1 MVLGAVLSLCNI
13 YSGLKIG
20 WGTNMSITA
29 ALLGYAF
36 WQLGQRLGK
45 TSPFGIMENTVSQT
59 AASAGASI
67 SSAGLVAP
75 IPALTMLTG
84 QTLAW
89 QWLSVWVFSVACV
102 GIVVGV
108 GLRRQMLLVDKL
120 PFPFGIAT
128 AETLKEMYA
137 RGAEAMAR
145 VRALLLAGGMAAAVK
160 SAEELLKLP
169 KVPVPGSMKLASG
182 TATLKNLGF
191 AFEPGLLFV
200 GVGALIGPR
209 ACVSLLLGAAVGW
222 GVIAPEV
229 LDRGWAMAGKPGDV
243 WFGPLVK
250 WMLWP
255 GVALMV
261 SSSLTSF
268 LLSARSIVRAFA
280 GARGG
285 GRSVAEAEGYDFRR
299 KRFFSLLAV
308 VALVSVVLQ
317 VALFGIRWYVALF
330 GVGLTFVLAIVA
342 GRVSGET
349 GITPVGAMGKVT
361 QLSFG
366 AVAPG
371 DATTNLMAANVTG
384 GAASQCA
391 DMLHDLKAGHLL
403 GAWPRPQAIAQV
415 LGVLAGALVGSAA
428 YLVLVPDPKG
438 MLLTKDWPA
447 PAVAQWKAVAEVF
460 QKGIETMPAGA
471 LHAIAIA
478 AAVGVVLAI
487 AERLSPPK
495 VRRFVPSPASMG
507 LALVVPAYYSIMMFL
522 GGVIAWLVARRF
534 KNWSDRFLV
543 VIASGLIAGE
553 SLAGVAFAIEKMFKG

>member
-1 MVLGAVLSLCNI
+1 M
-13 YSGLKIG
+13 
-20 WGTNMSITA
+20 
-29 ALLGYAF
+29 
-36 WQLGQRLGK
+36 
-45 TSPFGIMENTVSQT
+45 
-59 AASAGASI
+59 
-67 SSAGLVAP
+67 
-75 IPALTMLTG
+75 
-84 QTLAW
+84 AW

-415 LGVLAGALVGSAA
+415 LGVLAGALDGGGS
-428 YLVLVPDPKG
+428 
-438 MLLTKDWPA
+438 DW
-447 PAVAQWKAVAEVF
+447 
-460 QKGIETMPAGA
+460 
-471 LHAIAIA
+471 
-478 AAVGVVLAI
+478 
-487 AERLSPPK
+487 
-495 VRRFVPSPASMG
+495 
-507 LALVVPAYYSIMMFL
+507 
-522 GGVIAWLVARRF
+522 AWG
-534 KNWSDRFLV
+534 W
-543 VIASGLIAGE
+543 GE
-553 SLAGVAFAIEKMFKG
+553 SVCVCVG

>member
-1 MVLGAVLSLCNI
+1 M
-13 YSGLKIG
+13 
-20 WGTNMSITA
+20 
-29 ALLGYAF
+29 
-36 WQLGQRLGK
+36 
-45 TSPFGIMENTVSQT
+45 P
-59 AASAGASI
+59 ASRAR
-67 SSAGLVAP
+67 GLVAP

-84 QTLAW
+84 QSLAW

-145 VRALLLAGGMAAAVK
+145 VRALLTAGGVAAAVK
-160 SAEELLKLP
+160 SAEELLSLP
-169 KVPVPGSMKLASG
+169 KLAVPGSLKLTTG
-182 TATLKNLGF
+182 TVTLKNLGF

-209 ACVSLLLGAAVGW
+209 ACISLLLGAGVGW
-222 GVIAPEV
+222 GVVAPEV
-229 LDRGWAMAGKPGDV
+229 LERGWAAAGKPDAV

-268 LLSARSIVRAFA
+268 LLSARSIVRAFS

-285 GRSVAEAEGYDFRR
+285 PARGDQPAGYDV
-299 KRFFSLLAV
+299 KRSRFLTLLAA
-308 VALVSVVLQ
+308 VALASVVLQ
-317 VALFGIRWYVALF
+317 VGLFGIRWYVALF

-342 GRVSGET
+342 GRVAGET

-366 AVAPG
+366 VVSPG

-403 GAWPRPQAIAQV
+403 GAWPRPQAIAQL
-415 LGVLAGALVGSAA
+415 LGVLSGALVGSAA
-428 YLVLVPDPKG
+428 YLVLVPDPKA

-478 AAVGVVLAI
+478 AGVGVVLAV
-487 AERLSPPK
+487 AEKLAPPT

-522 GGVIAWLVARRF
+522 GGVIAWLIARRF
-534 KNWSDRFLV
+534 SSWSARFLV

-553 SLAGVAFAIEKMFKG
+553 SLAGVAFAIEKMLGG